1 MLTDWIVSRNPNG
14 AGVEGANWSMCFGE
28 GSWSL
33 GAYFGSDRRSSS
45 CGEIGMLVGPGIA
58 AEGFGEIWVERVRD
72 FDSHCPQTNG
82 VILEEM
88 RDPRNCPLG
97 QLGGELVE
105 ALHRL
110 LDPSEG
116 SLL

>member
-1 MLTDWIVSRNPNG
+1 M
-14 AGVEGANWSMCFGE
+14 AG
-28 GSWSL
+28 
-33 GAYFGSDRRSSS
+33 
-45 CGEIGMLVGPGIA
+45 
-58 AEGFGEIWVERVRD
+58 VRD
-72 FDSHCPQTNG
+72 FDSRRPQTNG

-97 QLGGELVE
+97 RLGGELVE

>member
-1 MLTDWIVSRNPNG
+1 M
-14 AGVEGANWSMCFGE
+14 

-45 CGEIGMLVGPGIA
+45 CGEIGMLVGA
-58 AEGFGEIWVERVRD
+58 RVVAEGFGEAWVEGVRG
-72 FDSHCPQTNG
+72 FDSRRPQTDG
-82 VILEEM
+82 VMLEEV

-97 QLGGELVE
+97 RLGGELVG

-110 LDPSEG
+110 LYPSEG